1 MTCESSS
8 IIGPPSFDPSYLQL
22 FQHGCL
28 ICEAQISTLDTKL
41 LGEVI
46 KVHLQMEREEVR
58 C

>member
-8 IIGPPSFDPSYLQL
+8 IIGPPCFAPSYLQL

-28 ICEAQISTLDTKL
+28 LCKAQISTPDTKL

-46 KVHLQMEREEVR
+46 KVHLQMEGEDVR